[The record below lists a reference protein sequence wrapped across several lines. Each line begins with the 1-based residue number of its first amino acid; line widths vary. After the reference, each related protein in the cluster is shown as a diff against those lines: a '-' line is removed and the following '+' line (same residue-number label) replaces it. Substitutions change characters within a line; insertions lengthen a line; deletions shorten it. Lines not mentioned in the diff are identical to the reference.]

1 MENNTSAESRRGALV
16 KATNGVMGE
25 EPIDDVTTFR
35 GRIARDGRARAVE
48 EALRTSSPQVSM
60 RAVLSGIGLEKYF
73 PYFRESGFDLI
84 EANQR
89 QTSREVEDI
98 INTVSKQQRV
108 HIPHEHR
115 AKIWKAL
122 RYRWFK
128 SPYHV
133 KNHIHK
139 NEIPKLHLPK
149 KDARPRD
156 AYVDL
161 AKLDSDRQRM
171 VYRQTVSDGNNQ
183 ARVVQFEIYRRQPEI
198 FYKVNGLQRSVE
210 TWKRHDPRR
219 MISGDPR
226 EEVILLW
233 IKEAKR
239 ELAARMGSIRLQ
251 IARQRRI
258 AMILRVLRF
267 ANLCLSIVSL
277 LTSFIEARKVDGRL
291 FFKTLVSSK
300 NLTAATAYWI
310 AFWLIFAIG
319 RSGGPDSN
327 DHGLKK
333 HQRVYGLARRL
344 DGEITSFRF
353 DTEGKRNAKF
363 NLMSEDIEKYF
374 GLVSTGM
381 SASILND
388 KERLT
393 FDKWFSGVM
402 ARPYD
407 KEELRQQIELTK
419 TEHLPLEDIPGRT
432 PLHRDAQRG
441 RVPEYDRAGV
451 VHEREIF
458 SANEYQRSA
467 VPNLALKY
475 QQEMY
480 DSQREQD
487 QLLAYEHER
496 RAVERMLQLEDEG
509 SAISDFSSSSSYES
523 GTGSEDSSYYDR
535 ERGEELSE
543 EYSKSGSEEDWSGEE
558 DASDCSDNEL
568 FHGVPSHEIRFRGH
582 G

>member
-1 MENNTSAESRRGALV
+1 
-16 KATNGVMGE
+16 
-25 EPIDDVTTFR
+25 
-35 GRIARDGRARAVE
+35 
-48 EALRTSSPQVSM
+48 
-60 RAVLSGIGLEKYF
+60 
-73 PYFRESGFDLI
+73 
-84 EANQR
+84 
-89 QTSREVEDI
+89 
-98 INTVSKQQRV
+98 
-108 HIPHEHR
+108 
-115 AKIWKAL
+115 
-122 RYRWFK
+122 
-128 SPYHV
+128 
-133 KNHIHK
+133 
-139 NEIPKLHLPK
+139 
-149 KDARPRD
+149 
-156 AYVDL
+156 
-161 AKLDSDRQRM
+161 
-171 VYRQTVSDGNNQ
+171 
-183 ARVVQFEIYRRQPEI
+183 
-198 FYKVNGLQRSVE
+198 
-210 TWKRHDPRR
+210 
-219 MISGDPR
+219 
-226 EEVILLW
+226 
-233 IKEAKR
+233 
-239 ELAARMGSIRLQ
+239 
-251 IARQRRI
+251 
-258 AMILRVLRF
+258 
-267 ANLCLSIVSL
+267 
-277 LTSFIEARKVDGRL
+277 
-291 FFKTLVSSK
+291 
-300 NLTAATAYWI
+300 
-310 AFWLIFAIG
+310 
-319 RSGGPDSN
+319 
-327 DHGLKK
+327 